1 MLSSF
6 CAVLKFE
13 NPKQSSTYSFCAA
26 VDCAD
31 TTSAAIITLEGVRP
45 CEVGEG
51 TVEDVWHVDM
61 IGHSMQRAAVVDTN
75 FSIDVT
81 IAKAKDF
88 GQSLRNFTLTNI
100 TRALPTSP
108 NATCSTEAEVP
119 LSNAVLQYASY
130 NMYANL
136 TLLLDQSVYCDPPPR
151 GARRAVELAFTYIF
165 YFDFEGENNRRR
177 RRTVSSR
184 QTITALG
191 TGSDSLVQTA
201 AMQLDVYHDMADLM
215 ADSAPSVGTAAA
227 APGLGLLLALVVLQA
242 TVT

>member
-1 MLSSF
+1 
-6 CAVLKFE
+6 
-13 NPKQSSTYSFCAA
+13 
-26 VDCAD
+26 
-31 TTSAAIITLEGVRP
+31 
-45 CEVGEG
+45 
-51 TVEDVWHVDM
+51 
-61 IGHSMQRAAVVDTN
+61 MQRAAVVDTN

-108 NATCSTEAEVP
+108 NATCSTEAQVP
-119 LSNAVLQYASY
+119 LSNAALQYMSY

-151 GARRAVELAFTYIF
+151 GARRAVELAFTYSF
-165 YFDFEGENNRRR
+165 YFDFDGENSRRR

-191 TGSDSLVQTA
+191 PDSMVQTA
-201 AMQLDVYHDMADLM
+201 AMQLDLYRDMADLM
-215 ADSAPSVGTAAA
+215 ADSTPSVGTAAA
-227 APGLGLLLALVVLQA
+227 APGLGLLLLLLAAALVIVQA
-242 TVT
+242 ST